1 MIDRFALSFLCIELD
16 RNVRTGVTGLYI
28 LLTHVVKYVQKTIPL
43 IGIRITPLHS
53 FRQTRLSRA
62 RLTREPQYAPCSQ
75 HGQRPVYVEA
85 VLGDTED
92 ISFEIIGRGNRKS
105 SSDKYGVAI
114 PVTAHAR
121 YPGQYPATELVLLSR
136 DNNSYERPNFTRI
149 DACESSL
156 CKTAAIPCYYEAGR
170 AIPDIVADNVVESGV

>member
-1 MIDRFALSFLCIELD
+1 M
-16 RNVRTGVTGLYI
+16 
-28 LLTHVVKYVQKTIPL
+28 
-43 IGIRITPLHS
+43 RITPLHS

-62 RLTREPQYAPCSQ
+62 RFAKEPQYTPCVQ
-75 HGQRPVYVEA
+75 HGQRPVYIEA
-85 VLGDTED
+85 IIDDTED
-92 ISFEIIGRGNRKS
+92 IGFEIIDRGDRKS

-121 YPGQYPATELVLLSR
+121 YPGQYPGY
-136 DNNSYERPNFTRI
+136 YERPTYNRI

-170 AIPDIVADNVVESGV
+170 AFPDIVADNVVESGV

>member
-1 MIDRFALSFLCIELD
+1 M
-16 RNVRTGVTGLYI
+16 
-28 LLTHVVKYVQKTIPL
+28 
-43 IGIRITPLHS
+43 RITPLHS

-62 RLTREPQYAPCSQ
+62 RFAREPQYTPCVQ

-85 VLGDTED
+85 IIDDTED
-92 ISFEIIGRGNRKS
+92 IGFEIIDRGDRKS

-136 DNNSYERPNFTRI
+136 DNNSYERPTYNRI
-149 DACESSL
+149 DAW
-156 CKTAAIPCYYEAGR
+156 
-170 AIPDIVADNVVESGV
+170 